1 MVKKENNL
9 HKRLFVAIDIPEHI
23 KKYLYE
29 TEDRLFSKDKGIRK
43 IPCPNIHV
51 TLKFLGNVNLN
62 KIEKI
67 KNAIKETTDNFCCFD
82 YKIAGSLG
90 AFSSFR
96 SARIIFAEIKSGS
109 DKIIEIYDKLE
120 DNFSKIKI
128 RKEKRKFIPHITIA
142 RIKRSKNIENLV
154 KNIKLDLADTIKCC
168 KLTLFESRLKPSGAE
183 YIIIEEF
190 SLK

>member
-1 MVKKENNL
+1 MVKKEDNL

-29 TEDRLFSKDKGIRK
+29 TTDSLFSKDKEIRK
-43 IPCPNIHV
+43 IPYSNIHI

-67 KNAIKETTDNFCCFD
+67 KNAIKETANNFCCFD
-82 YKIAGSLG
+82 YKIVNGLG
-90 AFSSFR
+90 AFPSFR
-96 SARIIFAEIKSGS
+96 SARIIFAEIKNGS

-154 KNIKLDLADTIKCC
+154 KNIKLDLADAIKCC
-168 KLTLFESRLKPSGAE
+168 KLTLFESRLRPGGAE

>member
-1 MVKKENNL
+1 MVKKEDNL

-29 TEDRLFSKDKGIRK
+29 TTDSLFSKDKEIRK
-43 IPCPNIHV
+43 IPYSNVHI

-67 KNAIKETTDNFCCFD
+67 KNATKETANNFCCFD
-82 YKIAGSLG
+82 YKIVSDLG
-90 AFSSFR
+90 AFPSFR
-96 SARIIFAEIKSGS
+96 SARIIFAEIKNGS

-154 KNIKLDLADTIKCC
+154 ENIKLDLADTIKCC
-168 KLTLFESRLKPSGAE
+168 KLALFESRLKPSGAE